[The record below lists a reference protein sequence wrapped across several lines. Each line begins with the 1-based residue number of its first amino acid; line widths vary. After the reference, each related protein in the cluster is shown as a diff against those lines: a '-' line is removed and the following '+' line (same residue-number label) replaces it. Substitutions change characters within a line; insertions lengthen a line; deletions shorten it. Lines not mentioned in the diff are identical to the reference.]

1 MIFSWEIAVK
11 CTLLGTFSILA
22 IEKCH
27 GETATCS
34 QEQLQ
39 LCPIFHV
46 ELTAQEE
53 QQCVIKYSKTKM
65 YLPNMEKT
73 LENYSLLMFDLEV
86 VLWHILYSSA
96 AKR

>member
-1 MIFSWEIAVK
+1 MKEALQNFTKVPRSNPLCLFSYSKYYDRLGSDLFLGNSSEMLK

-39 LCPIFHV
+39 LCPSFHV

-53 QQCVIKYSKTKM
+53 QQCV
-65 YLPNMEKT
+65 
-73 LENYSLLMFDLEV
+73 
-86 VLWHILYSSA
+86 
-96 AKR
+96 